1 LVLVGEGVLREQL
14 EEQARKLGLSGQVH
28 FLGLRTDVPEVL
40 GASDIFVLS
49 SDFEGNPLSVM
60 EAMASGLPI
69 VSTAVGGVP
78 SLFENGQEGLFVQPG
93 EVQGLSNAMSA
104 LLGNREARQ
113 SLGMAAARRAK
124 AKFDVSTMVHAYE
137 ALYEGLVNQ
146 TQRLKAEGDVL
157 HQQGVSLRQI

>member
-1 LVLVGEGVLREQL
+1 MKALRHGPAADPKARLVLVGEGVLREQL
-14 EEQARKLGLSGQVH
+14 EEQARKLDLSGQVH

-78 SLFENGQEGLFVQPG
+78 DLFEDGKKVLLVQPG
-93 EVQGLSNAMSA
+93 AVRVSA
-104 LLGNREARQ
+104 K
-113 SLGMAAARRAK
+113 SMHRR
-124 AKFDVSTMVHAYE
+124 YR
-137 ALYEGLVNQ
+137 NP
-146 TQRLKAEGDVL
+146 
-157 HQQGVSLRQI
+157 